1 MMNTKKYEMIDD
13 KKLNLVY
20 ITQEE
25 QLVRQD
31 STIKRLWIAL
41 VVAILMIAATNVA
54 WLIYISQ
61 FDFESYDYDQDG
73 EGINIIGDGN
83 GASYNGSKIES
94 QEKDV
99 EEPESGQRES
109 SQAEGMTDE

>member
-1 MMNTKKYEMIDD
+1 MMNAKKYEMIDD
-13 KKLNLVY
+13 PKLNLVY

-41 VVAILMIAATNVA
+41 VVAILMIVATNVA

-61 FDFESYDYDQDG
+61 FDFEGYDYAQDG

-83 GASYNGSKIES
+83 GASYNGAEAKS

-99 EEPESGQRES
+99 EEPESSQR
-109 SQAEGMTDE
+109 